1 VPEPILY
8 LNRHLTPQGS
18 ISLFDAGFTLGA
30 TATETLRTFRGEIF
44 RMPEHLARLR
54 HSLEIAGL
62 KPRESLDDIAGIASR
77 VVDHNRALID
87 ADDDLS
93 VSIFVTP
100 GQTSLSPEDRV
111 AIPTVGVVAYPLEFR
126 LWAHRYEAGV
136 SLVITSIRQVPANC
150 WPPEL
155 KCRSRM
161 HYFLAD
167 REAQKIEPM
176 SRALLLDQA
185 GFITEASTANVLA
198 YYEKEGLVAPPTAD
212 VLPGISLQVVS
223 ELAGRLGIA
232 FAHRKMLPDDL
243 ARADEAFLTSTPNC
257 ILPVT
262 RFNKKPIGGGEPGA
276 IFQKLLAAWNK
287 MVGFDVAEQSRRFS
301 RRKQS
306 SR

>member
-1 VPEPILY
+1 MPEPIVY
-8 LNRHLTPQGS
+8 LNQQLTPASQAA

-44 RMPEHLARLR
+44 RLPEHLQRLKRSLQIARLPM
-54 HSLEIAGL
+54 
-62 KPRESLDDIAGIASR
+62 KESLDDIAEIAGR

-93 VSIFVTP
+93 LSIFVTP
-100 GQTSLSPEDRV
+100 GQTSLSPEDWV

-126 LWAHRYEAGV
+126 FWAHRYEEGV
-136 SLVITSIRQVPANC
+136 SLVVTSIRQVPANC

-167 REAQKIEPM
+167 REAHRIEAL
-176 SRALLLDQA
+176 SRALLLDQE

-198 YYEKEGLVAPPTAD
+198 YYEKEGLIAPPTAD

-232 FAHRKMLPDDL
+232 FAHRKMSPDDL
-243 ARADEAFLTSTPNC
+243 AGADEAYLTSTPNC

-262 RFNKKPIGGGEPGA
+262 RFNKKPIGSGKPGA
-276 IFQKLLAAWNK
+276 IFQKLLAAWNE
-287 MVGFDVAEQSRRFS
+287 MVGFDIAEQARRFV
-301 RRKQS
+301 RR
-306 SR
+306 R

>member
-1 VPEPILY
+1 MP
-8 LNRHLTPQGS
+8 T
-18 ISLFDAGFTLGA
+18 T
-30 TATETLRTFRGEIF
+30 IF
-44 RMPEHLARLR
+44 RCRSSSRPARR
-54 HSLEIAGL
+54 RYRRKIW
-62 KPRESLDDIAGIASR
+62 
-77 VVDHNRALID
+77 
-87 ADDDLS
+87 
-93 VSIFVTP
+93 
-100 GQTSLSPEDRV
+100 V

-167 REAQKIEPM
+167 REAHQIEPM

-262 RFNKKPIGGGEPGA
+262 RFNKKPIGGGKPGVDFSEATGGLERDGRLRRCRSIAA
-276 IFQKLLAAWNK
+276 IL
-287 MVGFDVAEQSRRFS
+287 